1 MEVKEN
7 KIEINEDLLK
17 QLFDLY
23 TDSLTQFLSYYTRN
37 QHQIEDVIQDI
48 FIRLWEDRD
57 ELNIFYLKTYL
68 FKSARNLMLNRLR
81 DESNRN
87 KLLEQWASELIEE
100 STANDCINMQEFEVL
115 YKEAVDK
122 LPTKC
127 KDIYK
132 LSREERLS
140 YKEIALRHAISE
152 KTVENQM
159 SIALKR
165 IKDFLLKNYS
175 QKSVIYIISISY
187 MLNRMM
193 C

>member
-48 FIRLWEDRD
+48 FIRLWENRD

-140 YKEIALRHAISE
+140 YKEIALRHTISE

-193 C
+193 Y